1 MENQRKRVL
10 IISNEFFYAWAI
22 LLSINDLINKT
33 IEIVNPELP
42 RIFRTAEE
50 ALGMINKLKPDVI
63 LLDYLLPETS
73 VDRILGKIKLEDGE
87 GIKVAEEVNFFYVGE
102 IKPEI
107 VSVSSRSK
115 KEIGFLYGNRIKHY
129 CEGDMLKLTRCLKG
143 ECLC

>member
-50 ALGMINKLKPDVI
+50 ALGLINKLKPDVI
-63 LLDYLLPETS
+63 LLDHLLPETS

-107 VSVSSRSK
+107 V
-115 KEIGFLYGNRIKHY
+115 
-129 CEGDMLKLTRCLKG
+129 
-143 ECLC
+143 